1 MSNGVLGSVASFL
14 VGCFLMS
21 SELTI
26 NLSAHDLKQ
35 PLNVMRL
42 VADNLR
48 MRIAPQLSGS
58 DADYLATKLS
68 RIEDQIEKILAMI
81 ERAASEHAAEGK
93 A

>member
-1 MSNGVLGSVASFL
+1 
-14 VGCFLMS
+14 MS

-42 VADNLR
+42 VADNVR
-48 MRIAPQLSGS
+48 MRITPQLAGS
-58 DADYLATKLS
+58 EAEYLIAKLA
-68 RIEDQIEKILAMI
+68 RIEDQIAKILAMI
-81 ERAASEHAAEGK
+81 ECAAREQAEADK